1 MISEKTVQQVFF
13 ILKCYLLLLEN
24 DQIRFFYEEQKRN
37 TGNEVPVSVCNIYKK
52 AYLKNR
58 LSGFYFQIV
67 GIFNRSDIWQNPNPV
82 QPDRP

>member
-1 MISEKTVQQVFF
+1 MISEETVQQVFF

-52 AYLKNR
+52 KLILKI
-58 LSGFYFQIV
+58 GYQVF
-67 GIFNRSDIWQNPNPV
+67 IFK
-82 QPDRP
+82 